1 MNQDKIWD
9 YFQNSDSQDYV
20 FPEARQRY
28 ISRLLKSG
36 QYVLNIGIGSGALER
51 LAIERDVIIHS
62 LDPSEQAIDRLRQTL
77 NMNDRARVGYAQNI
91 PFRDETF
98 DIVVMS
104 EVLEHLDNET
114 LAKALQEVSR
124 VLKKGGKLIA
134 TTPYKEDLSQSQV
147 VCPKCGFVFHRV
159 GHVQSFDKKRIRALL
174 NEYGYA
180 IERIWNDTFIDW
192 RRGGIRNFIKSVI
205 RKMLARIGEGIAD
218 PHIIVIAKK
227 P

>member
-28 ISRLLKSG
+28 ISRFLKSG

-91 PFRDETF
+91 PFRDENF

-134 TTPYKEDLSQSQV
+134 TTPYKEDLLPSQV
-147 VCPKCGFVFHRV
+147 VCPKCGFVFHKV
-159 GHVQSFDKKRIRALL
+159 GHVQSFDKKRIRSLL
-174 NEYGYA
+174 NEYGYT

-192 RRGGIRNFIKSVI
+192 RRKGIRDFVKSVI

-218 PHIIVIAKK
+218 PHIVVIAKK
-227 P
+227 L